1 MANNILYTGRNL
13 TPVLQNDGGQ
23 AMGRLSDAIIKAEET
38 KYNVFKENEKE
49 FLKTSNIDPA
59 FFISTANQQAQG
71 KLLEDYNKKWSQRMK
86 ASGNNMSLEDKQQM
100 LAEKN
105 LIIAQQQK
113 MQSDQDLWNQHR
125 ALVQQNPTKFDADEF
140 AIADAEY
147 RKTGEYKLTMPP
159 IKARS
164 FDMALEDNAVI
175 GNEILGEPIPETRGG
190 IKGFYEQ
197 SMSGDEKSARQR
209 VKDVAMADPAWT
221 KDLVR
226 QFQTLPLDEKL
237 PYLTDTNADGKVDE
251 RDKSDENAIIRWA
264 QDTKWQKAVKTT
276 KGTWKA
282 IPGQTST
289 TKAGKGLDLGTVVGK
304 KRDINPMYGNISRPN
319 MYSFGGKDVLTD
331 VPTKGAKLL
340 DDAGS
345 YDYDFKG
352 NLAKATLKDYD
363 ADRKTLIVQ
372 VPSTEPTSGI
382 ATQQLVEIP
391 QENIPNYQSIKV
403 EVNGKQVSIGSLE
416 TAKPTTTQK
425 KKFNP
430 ATGQFE

>member
-1 MANNILYTGRNL
+1 MADIIYQGKGL
-13 TPVLQNDGGQ
+13 TPILKNDGGQ
-23 AMGRLSDAIIKAEET
+23 AMGRLSDAIIKAEEI
-38 KYNVFKENEKE
+38 KYSTFKENEKE

-59 FFISTANQQAQG
+59 FFISNANQQAQT

-140 AIADAEY
+140 AVADAEY
-147 RKTGEYKLTMPP
+147 RRTGEYKLKMPP

-164 FDMALEDNAVI
+164 FDMALEDNAVT
-175 GNEILGEPIPETRGG
+175 GNEIVGEPIPETRGG
-190 IKGFYEQ
+190 VKGFYEQ
-197 SMSGDEKSARQR
+197 SMSTDEKSARQR

-221 KDLVR
+221 KDLVK
-226 QFQTLPLDEKL
+226 QFQTLPLEEKL

-264 QDTKWQKAVKTT
+264 QDTKWQKAVKIT

-289 TKAGKGLDLGTVVGK
+289 SGGTSKTPSFEVQENV
-304 KRDINPMYGNISRPN
+304 NAYGTT
-319 MYSFGGKDVLTD
+319 FG
-331 VPTKGAKLL
+331 KLL
-340 DDAGS
+340 
-345 YDYDFKG
+345 
-352 NLAKATLKDYD
+352 NLGRVSFTSDTQTIDKYTDLK
-363 ADRKTLIVQ
+363 TG
-372 VPSTEPTSGI
+372 E
-382 ATQQLVEIP
+382 EIP
-391 QENIPNYQSIKV
+391 VNDGTRFDVVSYSPDKDLIIAKV
-403 EVNGKQVSIGSLE
+403 IDDTENGKLWQGQIIGLSGEKYNDLLKSKPFFIDRPSLLKQYG
-416 TAKPTTTQK
+416 TSKPTNK
-425 KKFNP
+425 GKLY
-430 ATGQFE
+430 